1 MLEAVGHAGIKT
13 FFKKCNTLLKQD
25 GLMVLQVITI
35 PDQRYE
41 GYRKS
46 FDFIRKY
53 IFPGGLLPSVNI
65 MSSAMTKFSSLHIE
79 HLENIGVHY
88 ARTLYEWRK
97 NFNANL
103 DQVKTLGFDQNFIR
117 MWNYYLSSCEAA
129 FSTRWIND
137 VQLVIT
143 RIGNKNLPLTP
154 YASI

>member
-1 MLEAVGHAGIKT
+1 
-13 FFKKCNTLLKQD
+13 
-25 GLMVLQVITI
+25 
-35 PDQRYE
+35 
-41 GYRKS
+41 
-46 FDFIRKY
+46 
-53 IFPGGLLPSVNI
+53 LPSVNI

-103 DQVKTLGFDQNFIR
+103 DQVKMLGFDQNFIR

-143 RIGNKNLPLTP
+143 RIGNKNLPLAP
-154 YASI
+154 YVSTS